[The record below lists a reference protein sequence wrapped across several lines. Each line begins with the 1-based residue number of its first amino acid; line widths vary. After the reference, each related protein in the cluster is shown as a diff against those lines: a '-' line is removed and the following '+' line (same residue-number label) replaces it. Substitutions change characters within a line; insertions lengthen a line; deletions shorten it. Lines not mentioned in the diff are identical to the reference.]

1 MTNIVSIEEQRKEI
15 ALLKE
20 LAQNAVKSGAY
31 PLNESQIFNLMLSAR
46 DFGVSPMKAING
58 GFNVIN
64 GKISMS
70 TSLMADRIRKDGHSI
85 KIVEWTDQKCVIIG
99 QRRDNGD
106 SVKFEFTMKD
116 ATLAGLTNSP
126 TWKKYPKAMLY
137 NRAMSQLARVLFP
150 DVVGSCYSEEEIEEI
165 NKSSFPKQSVQ
176 QIEPVKNEEI
186 YEEIEPETIEPDM
199 TIGQAIQ
206 IIMENVA
213 VASSDKL
220 KEYIEYILKH
230 YQVSLSDC
238 VSKWMADKDRFVA
251 MYSRW
256 LDKKRAID

>member
-1 MTNIVSIEEQRKEI
+1 MSNIITIEEQRNEL
-15 ALLKE
+15 AMLKE

-31 PLNESQIFNLMLSAR
+31 QLTEAQIFNLMLSAR

-85 KIVEWTDQKCVIIG
+85 KIVEWTDQKCTIIG
-99 QRRDNGD
+99 QRKDNGD

-116 ATLAGLTNSP
+116 ATLAGLTKSQ
-126 TWKKYPKAMLY
+126 TWQKYPKAMLY

-165 NKSSFPKQSVQ
+165 SKQTSTKPSKALEPQTYEAEEVQ
-176 QIEPVKNEEI
+176 PTQE
-186 YEEIEPETIEPDM
+186 M
-199 TIGQAIQ
+199 TIDEA
-206 IIMENVA
+206 MEILAEQTGVEP
-213 VASSDKL
+213 SDNL
-220 KEYIEYILKH
+220 RAYISYILSN
-230 YQVSLSDC
+230 YNVRLSAC
-238 VSKWMADKDRFVA
+238 VEKWISDKDRFIT
-251 MYSRW
+251 MYTKW
-256 LDKKRAID
+256 LNK